1 MAARLLLLQEA
12 LAEEKRQEAARRRL
26 MRERFRQINV
36 PDAEFVNTF
45 RVTREV
51 FETLYTEVGPLL
63 PPVRNNRGIDPVDKI
78 LIALKFF
85 GRGDYQGGVG
95 RDQWVPMSQ
104 QAVSDCLRDVT
115 TALND
120 PGLIHRHMIFPNT
133 QAARAVIK
141 NGFYEKFGI
150 PGVCGAIDC
159 THVALHRPHEY
170 EERFF
175 NRKHFH
181 SLNVQ
186 MVCDHENYILNV
198 DASYGGATHD
208 AFIWANSVIRNH
220 FEQLCGTG
228 EIAYLLGDSGYPLRE
243 YLMTPVDGAA
253 EDSPEGRYNDVQKRA
268 RSIIERTFG
277 ILKGRWRCLLAA
289 RELYYRPDMVGKI
302 VVACSVLHNMC
313 TMARLEPL
321 ELEPDEIAAEEDL
334 QRNARAVYQPPPA
347 VEALRRGREAR
358 EKLVANG
365 QRFRY
370 VIQIIQAAPGSPH
383 HAVIAIEPSPS
394 LQNILFDIPEQVVE
408 NEEPPLDFNAL
419 INESGL
425 LDDVGDPI

>member
-45 RVTREV
+45 R
-51 FETLYTEVGPLL
+51 
-63 PPVRNNRGIDPVDKI
+63 I

-120 PGLIHRHMIFPNT
+120 PGLIHRHMIFPKT

-228 EIAYLLGDSGYPLRE
+228 EIAYLLDSGYPLRE

-358 EKLVANG
+358 ARLIGNING
-365 QRFRY
+365 R
-370 VIQIIQAAPGSPH
+370 
-383 HAVIAIEPSPS
+383 
-394 LQNILFDIPEQVVE
+394 
-408 NEEPPLDFNAL
+408 
-419 INESGL
+419 
-425 LDDVGDPI
+425 